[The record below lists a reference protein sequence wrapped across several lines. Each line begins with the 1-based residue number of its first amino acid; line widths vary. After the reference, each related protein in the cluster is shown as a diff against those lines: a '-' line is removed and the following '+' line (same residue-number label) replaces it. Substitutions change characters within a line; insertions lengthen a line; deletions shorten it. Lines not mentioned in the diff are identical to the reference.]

1 MRDFYLKP
9 MVSELE
15 ALQNRAADQFGI
27 VAPREHRSEGID
39 EERNIVAFLEVVR
52 GSARQIKGAR
62 GCGE

>member
-27 VAPREHRSEGID
+27 VAPREHGSEGID
-39 EERNIVAFLEVVR
+39 EERNIVAF
-52 GSARQIKGAR
+52 
-62 GCGE
+62 